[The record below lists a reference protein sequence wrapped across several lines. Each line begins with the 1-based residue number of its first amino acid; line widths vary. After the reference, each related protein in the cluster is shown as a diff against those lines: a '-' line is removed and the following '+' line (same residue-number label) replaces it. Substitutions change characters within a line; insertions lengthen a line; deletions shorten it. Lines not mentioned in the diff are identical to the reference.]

1 MIERRGFRT
10 GFAILVFFTML
21 AGDAWR
27 YSISWY
33 GWGVIILALAV
44 GTVLLLWRGRT
55 SIRPFPAPLLI
66 FLVLATASIAWS
78 FYPALTAVGA
88 LAQWL
93 TTGAATALAISLSWA
108 ELLRALGLA
117 LRAIL
122 GLSLAFELVVALVIR
137 HAVLP
142 FWVDYDTKSVP
153 KLLYWSRD
161 VLFVDGKIQGIV
173 GNSSLLAMIALL
185 GLIVFGV
192 QLAARS
198 VGRVS
203 GTLWMLL
210 AALIAAIT
218 RSATI
223 FVGIAVCVAVLAAV
237 LAVRRA
243 RTRRTRIITYWT
255 LAALVLSGAAIV
267 TVSIRQ
273 LLALLGKSD
282 TLTGRLGIWDAVIGL
297 AQQRPVAGW
306 GWISYWAPWVAPF
319 KNLVKK
325 AGVQQLHAHNAWLDV
340 WLQLGILGVAVVAA
354 LVLLTVYRAW
364 RMATRVPAPHSEALG
379 SAPEPVRG
387 PFVTSAPGR
396 SGAVVSQWRVRRRD
410 RPTSPPYPPA
420 ASALT
425 LLPILLLTALL
436 VQSLAESRLIV
447 EYGWLLLA
455 LLAVKSARRDPVTS
469 KVTSKVMP

>member
-10 GFAILVFFTML
+10 GFAVLLLFTML

-44 GTVLLLWRGRT
+44 GTALLLVRGRT
-55 SIRPFPAPLLI
+55 RIRPFPATLLA
-66 FLVLATASIAWS
+66 FLVLATLSIAWS
-78 FYPALTAVGA
+78 FYPGLTAAGA
-88 LAQWL
+88 LSQWL
-93 TTGAATALAISLSWA
+93 TTAGATALAIALSWA
-108 ELLRALGLA
+108 ELLRALGIA
-117 LRAIL
+117 LRVIL
-122 GLSLAFELVVALVIR
+122 GLSLLFELVVSLLIR

-142 FWVDYDTKSVP
+142 LWVDYGTTRVP

-173 GNSSLLAMIALL
+173 GNSSLLAMIALF

-192 QLAARS
+192 QLASRS

-203 GTLWMLL
+203 GTIWMLL

-223 FVGIAVCVAVLAAV
+223 FVGIAVCAAVLVAV

-243 RTRRTRIITYWT
+243 RTRRALVATYWT
-255 LAALVLSGAAIV
+255 LAALVLAGATIV
-267 TVSIRQ
+267 TVFREQ

-306 GWISYWAPWVAPF
+306 GWIS
-319 KNLVKK
+319 
-325 AGVQQLHAHNAWLDV
+325 
-340 WLQLGILGVAVVAA
+340 
-354 LVLLTVYRAW
+354 
-364 RMATRVPAPHSEALG
+364 
-379 SAPEPVRG
+379 
-387 PFVTSAPGR
+387 
-396 SGAVVSQWRVRRRD
+396 
-410 RPTSPPYPPA
+410 
-420 ASALT
+420 
-425 LLPILLLTALL
+425 
-436 VQSLAESRLIV
+436 
-447 EYGWLLLA
+447 
-455 LLAVKSARRDPVTS
+455 
-469 KVTSKVMP
+469 

>member
-1 MIERRGFRT
+1 MPWLDKLNSMIERRGFRI
-10 GFAILVFFTML
+10 GFAVLVFFTML

-33 GWGVIILALAV
+33 GWGVIILILAI
-44 GTVLLLWRGRT
+44 GTVQLLLQNRRRL
-55 SIRPFPAPLLI
+55 RPFPVTLLA
-66 FLVLATASIAWS
+66 FLVLATLSIAWS
-78 FYPALTAVGA
+78 FYPGLTAAGA
-88 LAQWL
+88 LSQWL
-93 TTGAATALAISLSWA
+93 TTAGATALAITLSWA
-108 ELLRALGLA
+108 ELLRALGIA
-117 LRAIL
+117 LRIIL
-122 GLSLAFELVVALVIR
+122 GLSLLFELTVSLVIR

-142 FWVDYDTKSVP
+142 FWVDYGDTTHLP
-153 KLLYWSRD
+153 KLVYWSRD

-192 QLAARS
+192 QLASRS

-223 FVGIAVCVAVLAAV
+223 FVGIAVCAAVVVAV

-243 RTRRTRIITYWT
+243 RTRRALVATYWT
-255 LAALVLSGAAIV
+255 LAALVLAGAAIISV
-267 TVSIRQ
+267 FREQ

-297 AQQRPVAGW
+297 AQQRPIFGW
-306 GWISYWAPWVAPF
+306 GWISYWAPWAAPF

-340 WLQLGILGVAVVAA
+340 WLQLGILGVVVFAT
-354 LVLLTVYRAW
+354 LVVVTVSRAS
-364 RMATRVPAPHSEALG
+364 RMAVRMPSAHSDALT
-379 SAPEPVRG
+379 ARTPR
-387 PFVTSAPGR
+387 
-396 SGAVVSQWRVRRRD
+396 
-410 RPTSPPYPPA
+410 A

-425 LLPILLLTALL
+425 LLPILLLTALI

-447 EYGWLLLA
+447 EYGWLLLT
-455 LLAVKSARRDPVTS
+455 LLAVKTARPDPALP
-469 KVTSKVMP
+469 KVMP

>member
-1 MIERRGFRT
+1 MIERRGFRI
-10 GFAILVFFTML
+10 GFAVLVFFTLL

-33 GWGVIILALAV
+33 GWGVIILAIAT
-44 GTVLLLWRGRT
+44 GSILLLWHGRK
-55 SIRPFPAPLLI
+55 SLRPFPAPLLA
-66 FLVLATASIAWS
+66 FLVLATLSIAWS
-78 FYPALTAVGA
+78 FYPALTAAGA
-88 LAQWL
+88 LSQWL
-93 TTGAATALAISLSWA
+93 TTAGALALAISLSWA

-122 GLSLAFELVVALVIR
+122 ALSLVFELVVSLVIG

-142 FWVDYDTKSVP
+142 FWVDYGTTSVP

-198 VGRVS
+198 VSRLS

-210 AALIAAIT
+210 AALIAALT

-223 FVGIAVCVAVLAAV
+223 FVGIAVCAAVLGAV
-237 LAVRRA
+237 LAVRHA
-243 RTRRTRIITYWT
+243 RTRRTRIVTYWT
-255 LAALVLSGAAIV
+255 LAALVLAAAAL
-267 TVSIRQ
+267 VSLFSRQ

-297 AQQRPVAGW
+297 AQQRPVVGW

-319 KNLVKK
+319 KNLVKR

-340 WLQLGILGVAVVAA
+340 WLQLGILGVVVFAA
-354 LVLLTVYRAW
+354 LVLLTGYRAW
-364 RMATRVPAPHSEALG
+364 RMATGTLAMATQAPANLANPATPTTL
-379 SAPEPVRG
+379 
-387 PFVTSAPGR
+387 TDAPG
-396 SGAVVSQWRVRRRD
+396 Q
-410 RPTSPPYPPA
+410 PQPSPAA
-420 ASALT
+420 ASALA
-425 LLPILLLTALL
+425 LLPILLLTALI
-436 VQSLAESRLIV
+436 VQSLAESRLLV

-455 LLAVKSARRDPVTS
+455 LLAVKTARETGKGHAVTLR
-469 KVTSKVMP
+469 